1 MVSSMDHMT
10 TPRPE
15 HPVVS
20 DASPSDCV
28 GEVPVGIKDG
38 VAWLRPLGPGEI
50 EPLHAVFEALSPTSR
65 YTRYLSPATALSR
78 DMTRLL
84 TAIDGTDHVAWLA
97 QIDERPAGIARYVKA
112 DPTTAELAF
121 EVADHYHG
129 RGLGTVLID
138 AVTTIAAAAGIT
150 KLQASVLGSNQASK
164 RLLSLVGLE
173 LTRQEGG
180 VFHAVGPLRLLEPP
194 RIDRT
199 AVLRLA
205 PCTQLVPA

>member
-1 MVSSMDHMT
+1 MDPKT
-10 TPRPE
+10 APRPE
-15 HPVVS
+15 HSVFS
-20 DASPSDCV
+20 DASPIDCT

-38 VAWLRPLGPGEI
+38 VAWLRPLRRDET
-50 EPLHAVFEALSPTSR
+50 EPLHAVFDAMSPTSR
-65 YTRYLSPATALSR
+65 YTRYLSPATTLSR

-97 QIDERPAGIARYVKA
+97 TIDERPAGIARYVKA

-121 EVADHYHG
+121 EVTDHHHG
-129 RGLGTVLID
+129 RGLGTALID
-138 AVTTIAAAAGIT
+138 TVTTIAAAAGIT
-150 KLQASVLGSNQASK
+150 DLQASVLGSNQASK
-164 RLLSLVGLE
+164 RLLSLVGLA

-180 VFHAVGPLRLLEPP
+180 VFHAAGPLRLLQPA